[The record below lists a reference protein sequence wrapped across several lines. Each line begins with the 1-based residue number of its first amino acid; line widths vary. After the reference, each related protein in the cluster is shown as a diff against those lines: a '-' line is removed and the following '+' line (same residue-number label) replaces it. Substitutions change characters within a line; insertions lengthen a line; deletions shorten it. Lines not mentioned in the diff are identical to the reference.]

1 MGPQKLSLGAK
12 KFTMQSRLLIFYK
25 WRNTDARL
33 LYGTIETYPSVMK
46 THSGTI
52 TAHSGVM
59 QTHPLDAHRGV
70 METPLGQ
77 IHRSCGGTSR
87 NHGVLP
93 IVMVSNHGFTD
104 SEPMATVKLEN
115 LLRILYEYS
124 VCEKKKLAEP
134 W

>member
-1 MGPQKLSLGAK
+1 
-12 KFTMQSRLLIFYK
+12 MQSRLLIFEK

-33 LYGTIETYPSVMK
+33 LYETIETCVMK

-59 QTHPLDAHRGV
+59 QAHPLDAHFAHRGV